1 VKVIHTTLVGSE
13 FRGEKLEAGWW
24 DSVDVQPS
32 DGVMDRVRGS
42 RVRCHISR
50 RSSRGR
56 VGNDG
61 RGGVECS
68 ITIHDGAG
76 RRGV

>member
-1 VKVIHTTLVGSE
+1 MGWE
-13 FRGEKLEAGWW
+13 FRNEKLETGWW
-24 DSVDVQPS
+24 VSVDVAPYH
-32 DGVMDRVRGS
+32 GMMDRMRGS

-61 RGGVECS
+61 RGGVEFS
-68 ITIHDGAG
+68 ITMERSGEEWTGGDNW
-76 RRGV
+76 RE